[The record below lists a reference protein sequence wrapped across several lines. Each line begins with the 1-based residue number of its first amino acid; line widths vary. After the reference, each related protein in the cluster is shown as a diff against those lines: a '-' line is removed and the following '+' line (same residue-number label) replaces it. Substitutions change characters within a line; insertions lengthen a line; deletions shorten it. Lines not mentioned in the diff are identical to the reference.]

1 MRNHKSPNPHSRK
14 RVHGR
19 WYRGLHGKVVDLV
32 EHEFEEG
39 LLYLHVR
46 FTDKTEL
53 SWRIATQVTI
63 EEADLAD
70 WTSGDFKKLKVFV
83 RDERD
88 SSI

>member
-1 MRNHKSPNPHSRK
+1 MAKRPKLDNP
-14 RVHGR
+14 
-19 WYRGLHGKVVDLV
+19 YRGLRGKIVDRV

-53 SWRIATQVTI
+53 CWQIAARMTI
-63 EEADLAD
+63 ARADLTD
-70 WTSGDFKKLKVFV
+70 WTTGNLERLRVLV

-88 SSI
+88 TGS